1 MKKPEDKQNVFF
13 SGTKIEES
21 HVKLFS
27 KEFNKFHSEEDFF
40 VAKRCI
46 KIDKNGNWIVMQYEG
61 LKNMKDPITGIH
73 FESSIPFDL
82 YRRIQDKIE
91 KKKRIEQ
98 YAIRNNDPFW
108 ETKMKELLNKYRPNF
123 S

>member
-46 KIDKNGNWIVMQYEG
+46 KIDKNGNIDNIITNISPKEKTTNDYSMLD
-61 LKNMKDPITGIH
+61 LK
-73 FESSIPFDL
+73 
-82 YRRIQDKIE
+82 
-91 KKKRIEQ
+91 
-98 YAIRNNDPFW
+98 
-108 ETKMKELLNKYRPNF
+108 
-123 S
+123 